1 MRQGIEAGMYLRQ
14 VSLRS
19 KIAYSS
25 LDRHNKP

>member
-1 MRQGIEAGMYLRQ
+1 MVAGMYLRQ

-19 KIAYSS
+19 KIAYIS